1 MDIRIVSTSAARRV
15 RNTLL
20 LHGRVF
26 SPPFEVKPIGNPT
39 RLQAAL
45 DPDSGVR
52 AFRDAGNLYGL
63 GHPAQQQDDILAP
76 AHIGSGTLDNP
87 QAAA

>member
-1 MDIRIVSTSAARRV
+1 MVLMDIRIVSTSAARRV
-15 RNTLL
+15 RNTVL

-26 SPPFEVKPIGNPT
+26 SPPFEIKPIGNPT

-52 AFRDAGNLYGL
+52 AFRGAGNLYGL
-63 GHPAQQQDDILAP
+63 GPPRTTAGRHSRPRSHWLR
-76 AHIGSGTLDNP
+76 NP
-87 QAAA
+87 